1 MLFDYPAD
9 KETFDRI
16 LNQTNPLSVHFMNY
30 DIKYTDEEEF
40 LKTVCGMLKFACHN
54 NGGKVE
60 LRRCA
65 SFLGKSYQVFE
76 LLFSIFDDIG
86 LIKIK
91 ERNKDYFVI
100 EYNPQADMTQ
110 VLHSPKYAILT
121 DLIGECEEF
130 QKSLLEDDVY
140 SLI

>member
-1 MLFDYPAD
+1 
-9 KETFDRI
+9 
-16 LNQTNPLSVHFMNY
+16 
-30 DIKYTDEEEF
+30 
-40 LKTVCGMLKFACHN
+40 MLKFAYNN

-91 ERNKDYFVI
+91 ERTKDYFVI
-100 EYNPQADMTQ
+100 DYIGETEISQ
-110 VLHSPKYAILT
+110 VLHSTKYAILL
-121 DLIGECEEF
+121 DLIEECEQF
-130 QKSLLEDDVY
+130 QKILMEDDVY
-140 SLI
+140 TLI

>member
-9 KETFDRI
+9 RETFDRI
-16 LNQTNPLSVHFMNY
+16 LNQTNPISLHFMNY
-30 DIKYTDEEEF
+30 DLKYMDEEEF

-76 LLFSIFDDIG
+76 LLFSILDDTG

-91 ERNKDYFVI
+91 EHTKDYFVI
-100 EYNPQADMTQ
+100 DYNANAEISQ
-110 VLHSPKYAILT
+110 VLHSPKYSILT
-121 DLIGECEEF
+121 DLIEECEEF
-130 QKSLLEDDVY
+130 QKSLMEDDVY
-140 SLI
+140 TLI